1 MKSLNIYSKEQID
14 EKLSDIEATLPP
26 STVDD
31 VNKALVVDAEGE
43 PKWTTIGNTLP
54 SSTVDDVN
62 KALIVDFEGE
72 PKWTTIGAEG
82 KIKVTFDS
90 LQRFIGYLA
99 TTNLKIGD
107 TLYINCVGSVQ
118 ALDITAV
125 VNATQIDVSDNEDGT
140 SFNIPCNGVVK
151 NTLISSG
158 EIQSKIEIIY
168 GGTQEYVG
176 GAVDGGIEVGDYN
189 SVMYYSYSNDNSTL
203 AQTGVSTPE
212 IWKADITSFKAVLI
226 TTG

>member
-31 VNKALVVDAEGE
+31 VNKALIVDVNGE
-43 PKWTTIGNTLP
+43 PKWTTIG
-54 SSTVDDVN
+54 SD
-62 KALIVDFEGE
+62 
-72 PKWTTIGAEG
+72 G

-90 LQRFIGYLA
+90 LDRLIGYLA

-118 ALDITAV
+118 ALDITAI
-125 VNATQIDVSDNEDGT
+125 VNATQIDVSDNEDKT

-151 NTLISSG
+151 NTWISAG
-158 EIQSKIEIIY
+158 EIQSRTEIIY
-168 GGTQEYVG
+168 GGSQEYVG
-176 GAVDGGIEVGDYN
+176 GVVDGGIEVGDYN
-189 SVMYYSYSNDNSTL
+189 SVMYYSYSINNSRLTL
-203 AQTGVSTPE
+203 SGVSTSE
-212 IWKADITSFKAVLI
+212 IWKADVTRFRAVLI